1 MKIKLSP
8 RLEVIAGCVVGADS
22 MADIGTDHGYLPVYL
37 VENELIARAI
47 ASDINQQPLKK
58 AEKII
63 SEQQLKKQIETRHG
77 SGLSVLEP
85 GEVDVIVMAGMGGLL
100 IRDLLE
106 AQPDVARQPKK
117 LVLQPMNN
125 QAVLRKY
132 LAAAD
137 FCIIRE
143 ELAREGDRVYEIIV
157 AEPGKMAFTNPL
169 EYDLG
174 FEFYIQKHPLLAA
187 LIDRKIFLE
196 QQIVTNTRGKTSA
209 VAAKQFQ
216 ESSLFI
222 EKLNEVKKC
231 LSD

>member
-8 RLEVIAGCVVGADS
+8 RLEVIAGCVAGVES

-37 VENELIARAI
+37 VENALVSRAI
-47 ASDINQQPLKK
+47 ASDTNQQPLKK

-63 SEQQLKKQIETRHG
+63 SEQQLEKQIETRLG
-77 SGLSVLEP
+77 SGLSVLKP
-85 GEVDVIVMAGMGGLL
+85 GEVDAVVMAGMGGLL

-106 AQPDVARQPKK
+106 AQPDVAMQKKK

-132 LAAAD
+132 LEAAG
-137 FCIIRE
+137 FGIIRE
-143 ELAREGDRVYEIIV
+143 ELAREGDRVYQVIV
-157 AEPGKMAFTNPL
+157 AKPGKMVVTNPL
-169 EYDLG
+169 EYELG
-174 FEFYIQKHPLLAA
+174 FEFYTHQHPLLGA

-196 QQIVTNTRGKTSA
+196 QQIVRSTRGKTTA
-209 VAAKQFQ
+209 VAAQQWK

-222 EKLNEVKKC
+222 EKLNEVKRC
-231 LSD
+231 QSN

>member
-8 RLEVIAGCVVGADS
+8 RLEVIADCVAGVDS
-22 MADIGTDHGYLPVYL
+22 LADIGTDHGYLPVYL
-37 VENELIARAI
+37 VENKLIARAI
-47 ASDINQQPLKK
+47 ASDTNQQPLKK

-63 SEQQLKKQIETRHG
+63 SEQQLEKQIETRLG
-77 SGLSVLEP
+77 SGLSVLKP
-85 GEVDVIVMAGMGGLL
+85 GEVDVVVMAGMGGLL

-106 AQPDVARQPKK
+106 AQPDVARQKKK

-132 LAAAD
+132 LETSG

-143 ELAREGDRVYEIIV
+143 ELAREGERVYEIIV
-157 AEPGKMAFTNPL
+157 VEPGKMVFTNPL
-169 EYDLG
+169 EYELG
-174 FEFYIQKHPLLAA
+174 FEFYLHRHPLLVA

-196 QQIVTNTRGKTSA
+196 QQIVRSTRGKTTA

-231 LSD
+231 LLN

>member
-8 RLEVIAGCVVGADS
+8 RLEVIAGCVAGVKS

-37 VENELIARAI
+37 VENELVSRAI
-47 ASDINQQPLKK
+47 ASDTNQQPLKK

-63 SEQQLKKQIETRHG
+63 KEQQLEKQIETRLG
-77 SGLSVLEP
+77 SGLSVLKP
-85 GEVDVIVMAGMGGLL
+85 GEVDAVVMAGMGGLL

-106 AQPDVARQPKK
+106 AQPDVARQQKK

-125 QAVLRKY
+125 QVVLRKY
-132 LAAAD
+132 LAASGYR
-137 FCIIRE
+137 IIAE
-143 ELAREGDRVYEIIV
+143 ELAREGDRVYEIMV
-157 AEPGKMAFTNPL
+157 AEAGAMTFTNPL
-169 EYDLG
+169 EYEVG
-174 FEFYIQKHPLLAA
+174 FEFYTYKHPLLIA

-196 QQIVTNTRGKTSA
+196 QQIIRSTQGKTTA
-209 VAAKQFQ
+209 VATKQFQ

-231 LSD
+231 LSN

>member
-8 RLEVIAGCVVGADS
+8 RLEVIAGCMAGVES

-37 VENELIARAI
+37 VENALVSRAI
-47 ASDINQQPLKK
+47 ASDTNQQPLKK

-63 SEQQLKKQIETRHG
+63 SEQQLEKQIETRLG
-77 SGLSVLEP
+77 SGLSVLKP
-85 GEVDVIVMAGMGGLL
+85 GEVDAVVMAGMGGLL

-106 AQPDVARQPKK
+106 AQPDVARQKKK

-132 LAAAD
+132 LEAAG
-137 FCIIRE
+137 FGIIRE
-143 ELAREGDRVYEIIV
+143 ELAREGDRVYQVIV
-157 AEPGKMAFTNPL
+157 AKPGKMVFTNPL
-169 EYDLG
+169 EYELG
-174 FEFYIQKHPLLAA
+174 FEFYTHKHPLLGA

-196 QQIVTNTRGKTSA
+196 QQIVRSTRGKTTA
-209 VAAKQFQ
+209 VAAQQWK

-222 EKLNEVKKC
+222 EKLNEVKRC
-231 LSD
+231 QSN

>member
-8 RLEVIAGCVVGADS
+8 RLEVIANCIAGAES

-37 VENELIARAI
+37 VENEMVARAI
-47 ASDINQQPLKK
+47 ASDTNQQPLKK

-63 SEQQLKKQIETRHG
+63 SEQQLEKQIETRLG
-77 SGLSVLEP
+77 SGLSVLKP
-85 GEVDVIVMAGMGGLL
+85 GEVDVVVMAGMGGLL

-106 AQPDVARQPKK
+106 AQPDVAMQKKK

-132 LAAAD
+132 LEAAG
-137 FCIIRE
+137 FRIVRE
-143 ELAREGDRVYEIIV
+143 DLAREGDRVYEVIV
-157 AEPGKMAFTNPL
+157 VEPGAMTFTNLL
-169 EYDLG
+169 EYKLG
-174 FEFYIQKHPLLAA
+174 FEFYTHKHPLLGA

-196 QQIVTNTRGKTSA
+196 QQIVLNTRGKTTEIA
-209 VAAKQFQ
+209 VKQWQ

-222 EKLNEVKKC
+222 EKLNEVKRW
-231 LSD
+231 LSN

>member
-8 RLEVIAGCVVGADS
+8 RLEAIAGCVDGTSS

-37 VENELIARAI
+37 VENAMTASAI
-47 ASDINQQPLKK
+47 ASDTNQQPLKK

-63 SEQQLKKQIETRHG
+63 SELQLEKQIETRLG
-77 SGLSVLEP
+77 SGLSVLKP
-85 GEVDVIVMAGMGGLL
+85 GEVETVVMAGMGGLL

-106 AQPDVARQPKK
+106 AQSDVAMETQK

-132 LAAAD
+132 LEAAG
-137 FCIIRE
+137 FRIIRE
-143 ELAREGDRVYEIIV
+143 ELAQEENRVYQVIV
-157 AEPGKMAFTNPL
+157 AKPGKMVFTNDL
-169 EYDLG
+169 EYQLG
-174 FEFYIQKHPLLAA
+174 FEFYTQKHPLLTA

-196 QQIVTNTRGKTSA
+196 QQIVLSTRGKTTA
-209 VAAKQFQ
+209 VAAKQWQ

-222 EKLNEVKKC
+222 EKLNEVKKW
-231 LSD
+231 LSN

>member
-8 RLEVIAGCVVGADS
+8 RLEVIANCVAGAES

-37 VENELIARAI
+37 VENEMVTRAI
-47 ASDINQQPLKK
+47 ASDTNQQPLKK

-63 SEQQLKKQIETRHG
+63 SEQQLEKQIETRLG
-77 SGLSVLEP
+77 SGLSVLKP
-85 GEVDVIVMAGMGGLL
+85 GEVDAVVMAGMGGLL

-106 AQPDVARQPKK
+106 AQPDVAMQKKK

-132 LAAAD
+132 LESSG
-137 FCIIRE
+137 FFIIKE
-143 ELAREGDRVYEIIV
+143 ELAQEGDRVYEV
-157 AEPGKMAFTNPL
+157 LVVEPGAMTFTNPL
-169 EYDLG
+169 EYELG
-174 FEFYIQKHPLLAA
+174 FEFYAHKHPLLIA

-196 QQIVTNTRGKTSA
+196 QQIVRNTQGKTTA
-209 VAAKQFQ
+209 VAMKQWQ

-222 EKLNEVKKC
+222 EKLNEVRKC
-231 LSD
+231 LSN